1 MLIVGGGVMGCAIA
15 LELARRGVGVRVFER
30 SVPGAEASSAAAGML
45 AAQVEAK
52 EEGAFFRMCLAS
64 RARFEVWA
72 EDLLERTG
80 LDIEHRRCGILK
92 IAFSEPDAREL
103 REHVDWQSRAGLRV
117 EMFDDGAAAREIEPS
132 SSDRGFV
139 AAAHFADESR
149 VDPPLYLSA
158 LRLAAER
165 AGARFTTNAVVR
177 RVVVEGGRARGLEV
191 ESQGV
196 VEASDVV
203 VAAGTWS
210 NLVPGVPLA
219 ADAVRPARG
228 QIVELTLPAPILRG
242 IVWGSAAYLS
252 PRDDGRV
259 LVGSTLEF
267 VGFQKAVTAGAVSK
281 LLAGAIGLIPALAE
295 AQVSRFWSALR
306 PYTPNEMPL
315 IGRSSVEH
323 LWLATGHFR
332 NGILLSPIT
341 AEVVASKIHGDEPPF
356 DVARFEG
363 VNLPPA

>member
-1 MLIVGGGVMGCAIA
+1 MGCAIA
-15 LELARRGVGVRVFER
+15 LELARRGVEVRVFER

-52 EEGAFFRMCLAS
+52 EEGTFFRMCLAS
-64 RARFEVWA
+64 RERFGAWA
-72 EDLLERTG
+72 QDLHERTG
-80 LDIEHRRCGILK
+80 VDIEHRRCGILK
-92 IAFSEPDAREL
+92 IATDERDEREL
-103 REHVDWQSRAGLRV
+103 REHVEWQSKANLRV
-117 EMFDDGAAAREIEPS
+117 EMFENWAAAREVEPT
-132 SSDRGFV
+132 SSDRSFV
-139 AAAHFADESR
+139 AAAHFPDESR
-149 VDPPLYLSA
+149 VDPPRYLRA
-158 LRLAAER
+158 LRVAAER
-165 AGARFTTNAVVR
+165 AGARFTTSAIVH

-191 ESQGV
+191 EGLGLV
-196 VEASDVV
+196 DASDVV

-210 NLVPGVPLA
+210 NLVPGVPLGA
-219 ADAVRPARG
+219 NAVRPARG
-228 QIVELTLPAPILRG
+228 QIVELAMPAPVTRG

-252 PRDDGRV
+252 PRDDGRI

-267 VGFQKAVTAGAVSK
+267 VGFEKAVTAGAVSK
-281 LLAGAIGLIPALAE
+281 LLAGAIGLIPTLAD

-315 IGRSSVEH
+315 IGRSSVER

-356 DVARFEG
+356 DVAMFEDAG
-363 VNLPPA
+363 VPP